1 VTVTKINRVADSQ
14 VTKGQIT
21 EETVAHTTAFDA
33 NGFFA
38 SLAVTASPSEK
49 VEISIL
55 IPLLNEVE
63 NIGLLYEQLSETLED
78 LGKPYEII
86 FVDDGSTDGSYELL
100 RELYAQDD
108 QVRVI
113 CFRRNF
119 GQTAAFAAGFELASG
134 DVVITMDADLQND
147 PRDIPKLLA
156 KLDEGYD
163 IVSGW
168 RIDRKDKYLTRRI
181 PSQVANSLISK
192 FTGVQLHD
200 YGCSLKAYRIDV
212 VKNIKLYGEMH
223 RFIPAVASWM
233 GVRVAEIPVNHRPRQ
248 FGQSKY
254 GLQRTVKVFLDLL
267 TVKFLLSFGT
277 RPIHVFGLLGMLCFA
292 GGTLTGAYLSVLKL
306 FYGEPLADRPLLL
319 LAVLLTVL
327 GVQFITM
334 GLLGELVVRT
344 YHESQKKSTYMVRD
358 LLHNTFTPPGEQA

>member
-1 VTVTKINRVADSQ
+1 VTVTKIDQMLDTQTRTSIN
-14 VTKGQIT
+14 KGKTVEQI
-21 EETVAHTTAFDA
+21 TAFDV
-33 NGFFA
+33 NGFFD
-38 SLAVTASPSEK
+38 SLAVPSTPPEK
-49 VEISIL
+49 IEISIL

-63 NIGLLYEQLSETLED
+63 NLELLYQQVHEALEE

-100 RELYAQDD
+100 CKLYEQDSR
-108 QVRVI
+108 VRVI
-113 CFRRNF
+113 RFRRNF

-134 DVVITMDADLQND
+134 DVIITLDADLQND
-147 PRDIPKLLA
+147 PKDIPKLLE

-168 RIDRKDKYLTRRI
+168 RIQRKDKYLTRRV
-181 PSQVANSLISK
+181 PSQVANTLISK
-192 FTGVQLHD
+192 LTGVKLHD
-200 YGCSLKAYRIDV
+200 YGCSLKAYRKDV

-223 RFIPAVASWM
+223 RFIPALASWM
-233 GVRVAEIPVNHRPRQ
+233 GVQVAEIPVNHRPRQ

-277 RPIHVFGLLGMLCFA
+277 RPIHVFGLLGMFCFA
-292 GGTLTGAYLSVLKL
+292 GGILSGAYLSVLKL
-306 FYGEPLADRPLLL
+306 FYGQPLADRPLLL
-319 LAVLLTVL
+319 LTVLLTVL

-344 YHESQKKSTYMVRD
+344 YHESQKKSTYMIRD